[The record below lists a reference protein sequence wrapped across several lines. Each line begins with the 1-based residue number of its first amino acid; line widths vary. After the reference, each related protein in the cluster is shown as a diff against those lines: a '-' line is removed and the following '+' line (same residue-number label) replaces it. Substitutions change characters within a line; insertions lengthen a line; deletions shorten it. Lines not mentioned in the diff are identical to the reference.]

1 MNADM
6 MNERKKKKK
15 QMPGL
20 GISGGGAIR
29 GEMRLGNH

>member
-20 GISGGGAIR
+20 GISGGG
-29 GEMRLGNH
+29 GLYEVK